1 MKKNYTF
8 QNQLHRLVKK
18 SKLNYDVIVALLL
31 CETLT
36 IRTVTNDGDVHGAY
50 LDVLDDLSYV
60 GSVNGL
66 NIAQYEEPQLH

>member
-1 MKKNYTF
+1 MKKSYTF
-8 QNQLHRLVKK
+8 QSQLQKLVKK

-36 IRTVTNDGDVHGAY
+36 IRTAMNEGDVHRAY